1 MTDRRCILDI
11 YADIL
16 RVISIGG
23 NKTDIVYKANLNF
36 QRCKEYMVGLV
47 DGGLVITKNN
57 STHPWAI
64 TAKGSDYLINYKAL
78 REILPLDGQV
88 QKGVTT

>member
-1 MTDRRCILDI
+1 MTGRRCILDI

-47 DGGLVITKNN
+47 GRGLVRTQNN

-64 TAKGSDYLINYKAL
+64 TAKGSDYLVNYNAL
-78 REILPLDGQV
+78 RKILPLDGQI
-88 QKGVTT
+88 